1 MSHLMSVGVSS
12 GEGLVPPVDGV
23 GSAVQAVVVRG
34 WGAGGGHWL
43 QAVAVRLGQRLQPG
57 EQHLGASVG
66 GDLGD
71 LGELASVQVLGAA
84 GIILQRELCIQ
95 GLVLFSPVIVLNS
108 SVLK

>member
-1 MSHLMSVGVSS
+1 MPVWVGP

-23 GSAVQAVVVRG
+23 DVAVDAVVVTVAWAGRG
-34 WGAGGGHWL
+34 R
-43 QAVAVRLGQRLQPG
+43 QALRVRLGQRLQPG
-57 EQHLGASVG
+57 EQHLGAPVG
-66 GDLGD
+66 RDLGD